1 MSSSLPAR
9 RGRQRP
15 PRLGAI
21 ALAALLSAF
30 TPAGSRGETFQYHL
44 TPVSFRELPGFF
56 EDRLD
61 EALKAFTKTCDRP
74 VRSEKAIEGFSP
86 AAQAK
91 VCASAR
97 RGEGAPDPR
106 AFFTRHFRPY
116 LVGADPAAD
125 AFFTGYYQPEIP
137 GSLVRT
143 KAFATPAYGLPPDLV
158 TLSRQQRVGAFA
170 DLTAA
175 RKGPDGALTP
185 YPDRGAIEDGA
196 LGRLPGVKI
205 QVYLRDNVDLFLA
218 QVQGSARVRLPD
230 GRVLKLSFAGR
241 NGQPYTALARV
252 LVQRGVAAPADMT
265 MRRLTDWIRDHGV
278 AHGEAGDDLLRLN
291 RSFVF
296 FDARLDTR
304 ADEQPEGGSGAALT
318 PLRSIAIDSR
328 IWPYGLPF
336 FVDARMPWRS
346 PDPEPFQRVVIAQD
360 TGSAIVG
367 PARAD
372 IYLGLGDTAGGRA
385 SEIRHHG
392 RFYLLLP
399 ID

>member
-1 MSSSLPAR
+1 MNSSCPAR
-9 RGRQRP
+9 RRRRKP
-15 PRLGAI
+15 AR
-21 ALAALLSAF
+21 LAAVALTSLLSAF
-30 TPAGSRGETFQYHL
+30 NVAGSWGETLQYHL
-44 TPVSFRELPGFF
+44 TPVAFRDLPGFVD
-56 EDRLD
+56 DRLD
-61 EALKAFTKTCDRP
+61 EALRSFAKTCDRP
-74 VRSEKAIEGFSP
+74 VRSDKVLEGFSP
-86 AAQAK
+86 AAQSK
-91 VCASAR
+91 VCALAR
-97 RGEGAPDPR
+97 KGEGASDPR
-106 AFFTRHFRPY
+106 VFFTRHFRPY
-116 LVGADPAAD
+116 LVAVDPAAD

-158 TLSRQQRVGAFA
+158 TLSHQQRVGAFA

-196 LGRLPGVKI
+196 LEKLPGVKT

-230 GRVLKLSFAGR
+230 GRVLRLSFAGR

-252 LVQRGVAAPADMT
+252 LVQRDVAAPAEMT
-265 MRRLTDWIRDHGV
+265 MRRLTDWIREHGV
-278 AHGEAGDDLLRLN
+278 ARGEAGDDLLRLN

-304 ADEQPEGGSGAALT
+304 PDQQPEGGSGAALT

-336 FVDARMPWRS
+336 FIDARMPWRS
-346 PDPEPFQRVVIAQD
+346 PEPEPFQRVMIAQD

-372 IYLGLGDTAGGRA
+372 VYFGLGDTAGARA

>member
-9 RGRQRP
+9 RRHHRP
-15 PRLGAI
+15 PRLAAL
-21 ALAALLSAF
+21 ALAALLSALNV
-30 TPAGSRGETFQYHL
+30 AGSRGETLQYHL
-44 TPVSFRELPGFF
+44 TAVAFHDLPGFS

-61 EALKAFTKTCDRP
+61 EALKVFAKTCDRP
-74 VRSEKAIEGFSP
+74 IRSEKAIEGFSP

-97 RGEGAPDPR
+97 KGEGASDPR
-106 AFFTRHFRPY
+106 TFFTRYFRPY
-116 LVGADPAAD
+116 LVAVDPAAD

-137 GSLVRT
+137 GSLVKT
-143 KAFATPAYGLPPDLV
+143 KVFGTPAYGLPPDLV

-175 RKGPDGALTP
+175 RRGADGALTP
-185 YPDRGAIEDGA
+185 YPDRGAIQDGA
-196 LGRLPGVKI
+196 LENLRGVKT
-205 QVYLRDNVDLFLA
+205 QVFLRDNVDLFLA

-230 GRVLKLSFAGR
+230 GRVLRLSFAGR

-265 MRRLTDWIRDHGV
+265 MRRLTEWIREHGV
-278 AHGEAGDDLLRLN
+278 ARGEAGDDLLRLN

-296 FDARLDTR
+296 FDARLDSR
-304 ADEQPEGGSGAALT
+304 PDEQPEGGSGAALT
-318 PLRSIAIDSR
+318 PLRSIAIDSH

-336 FVDARMPWRS
+336 FIDARMPWRS
-346 PDPEPFQRVVIAQD
+346 PEPEPFQRVMIAQD

-372 IYLGLGDTAGGRA
+372 VYFGLADTAGARA
-385 SEIRHHG
+385 SDIRHHG

>member
-1 MSSSLPAR
+1 L
-9 RGRQRP
+9 
-15 PRLGAI
+15 

-30 TPAGSRGETFQYHL
+30 NGAVSQGETLQYHL
-44 TPVSFRELPGFF
+44 TPVDFRELPGFY

-61 EALKAFTKTCDRP
+61 EALKAFARTCDRP
-74 VRSEKAIEGFSP
+74 VRSDKVIEGFNP

-97 RGEGAPDPR
+97 KGEGASDPR
-106 AFFTRHFRPY
+106 VFFTRHFRPY
-116 LVGADPAAD
+116 LVVADSSAD
-125 AFFTGYYQPEIP
+125 AFFTGYFQPEIP
-137 GSLVRT
+137 GSLVRS
-143 KAFATPAYGLPPDLV
+143 KAFATPAYGPPPDLV
-158 TLSRQQRVGAFA
+158 TLSRQQRVGALA

-196 LGRLPGVKI
+196 LEKVRGVKI

-230 GRVLKLSFAGR
+230 GRVLRLSFAGR

-252 LVQRGVAAPADMT
+252 LVQRGVAAPAEMT
-265 MRRLTDWIRDHGV
+265 MHRLTDWIRDHGV
-278 AHGEAGDDLLRLN
+278 ARGEAGDDLLRLN

-304 ADEQPEGGSGAALT
+304 PDEQPEGGSGAALT

-328 IWPYGLPF
+328 IWPYGPPF
-336 FVDARMPWRS
+336 FIDAKMPWRS

-372 IYLGLGDTAGGRA
+372 VYFGLGDTAGSRA

-399 ID
+399 VD

>member
-1 MSSSLPAR
+1 MSSALPAR
-9 RGRQRP
+9 RRHHKP
-15 PRLGAI
+15 PRLAAL
-21 ALAALLSAF
+21 ALAALLSALNV
-30 TPAGSRGETFQYHL
+30 AGSRGETLQYHL
-44 TPVSFRELPGFF
+44 KPVAFRDLSGFS

-61 EALKAFTKTCDRP
+61 EALKVFARTCDRP
-74 VRSEKAIEGFSP
+74 IRSEKAIEGFSP
-86 AAQAK
+86 AAQAR

-97 RGEGAPDPR
+97 KGEGASDPH

-116 LVGADPAAD
+116 LVAVDPAAD

-137 GSLVRT
+137 GSLVKT
-143 KAFATPAYGLPPDLV
+143 KVFATPAYGLPPDLV

-196 LGRLPGVKI
+196 LEKLPGVKTK
-205 QVYLRDNVDLFLA
+205 VYLRDNVDLFLA

-230 GRVLKLSFAGR
+230 GRVLRLSFAGR

-265 MRRLTDWIRDHGV
+265 MRRLTDWIREHGV
-278 AHGEAGDDLLRLN
+278 ARGEAGDDLLRLN

-304 ADEQPEGGSGAALT
+304 SDEQPEGGSGAPLT
-318 PLRSIAIDSR
+318 PLRSIAIDSH

-336 FVDARMPWRS
+336 FIDARTPWRS
-346 PDPEPFQRVVIAQD
+346 PEAEPFQRVMIAQD

-372 IYLGLGDTAGGRA
+372 VYFGLGDTPGARA